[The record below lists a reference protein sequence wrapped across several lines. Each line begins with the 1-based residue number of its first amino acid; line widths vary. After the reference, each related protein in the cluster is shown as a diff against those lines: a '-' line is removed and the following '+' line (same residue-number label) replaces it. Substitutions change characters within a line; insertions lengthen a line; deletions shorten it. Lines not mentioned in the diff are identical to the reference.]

1 MYCNVNCIALFFQQ
15 ILAVNLPHNR
25 KHSHNPIFQLHPPPL
40 CPPSSRYVRS
50 SAPAAVGGRGG
61 GVVGDRG
68 AAAPASLDGS
78 GGEEGRGR
86 GRVGEGFKRDL

>member
-1 MYCNVNCIALFFQQ
+1 M
-15 ILAVNLPHNR
+15 
-25 KHSHNPIFQLHPPPL
+25 
-40 CPPSSRYVRS
+40 
-50 SAPAAVGGRGG
+50 
-61 GVVGDRG
+61 GDRG